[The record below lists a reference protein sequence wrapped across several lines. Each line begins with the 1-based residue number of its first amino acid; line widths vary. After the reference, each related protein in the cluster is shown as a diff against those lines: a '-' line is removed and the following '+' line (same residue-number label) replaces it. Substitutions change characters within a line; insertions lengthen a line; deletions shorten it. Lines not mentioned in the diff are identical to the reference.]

1 MMYLFLQKIL
11 LLYECILLMIDR
23 VHPQVVLYMPFLLK
37 SVFRIQKKMDE
48 QRLQENAIDLWAVY

>member
-1 MMYLFLQKIL
+1 
-11 LLYECILLMIDR
+11 MIDR